1 MLRWIQ
7 CYLKCQTLEPW
18 YTIYISK
25 KGGSSLCP
33 VAHISIL
40 CEKILFE
47 NRGGFFA
54 KKERNN

>member
-7 CYLKCQTLEPW
+7 CYLNGQTLEPW

-47 NRGGFFA
+47 NREGFLP
-54 KKERNN
+54 KKK